1 MSLALRIGT
10 RTRVSNSPA
19 SQSVH
24 AVCGAEFV
32 PLTIGWP
39 PVRGPLPGNPPDPD
53 QVCQECIRRLGK
65 PLGEAGN
72 GYCWS
77 DAS

>member
-1 MSLALRIGT
+1 MNTPELRWYVASFADRDTHKG
-10 RTRVSNSPA
+10 VYSPA

-53 QVCQECIRRLGK
+53 QVCQECISRLGK
-65 PLGEAGN
+65 P
-72 GYCWS
+72 
-77 DAS
+77 